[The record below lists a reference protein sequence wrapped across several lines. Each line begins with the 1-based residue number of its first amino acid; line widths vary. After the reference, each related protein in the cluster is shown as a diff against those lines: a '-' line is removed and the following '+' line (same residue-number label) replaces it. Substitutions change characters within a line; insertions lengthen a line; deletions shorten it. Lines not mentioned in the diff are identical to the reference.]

1 MGPMKVKDNISNVV
15 IKVKSINVAQKETY
29 KFIKIQLTDLD
40 TTYSTSTFI

>member
-15 IKVKSINVAQKETY
+15 IKVKLINVAQKETY
-29 KFIKIQLTDLD
+29 KLIIQLTDLD